1 MPGSA
6 NFYRNI
12 ARFNDVE
19 EYEELLIVRFDA
31 RLYFAN
37 ANYFKEQ
44 IDHFASEKGSNLK
57 AIILDAEVINNIDS
71 TGAAIL
77 GTLKDQYEN
86 KNIRLFITNV
96 KGPVRDAMAK
106 SGLTQKVGSEHFFM
120 SIQAAV
126 DAYFSEVQSEKKF
139 TKYVNQT
146 NIEP

>member
-1 MPGSA
+1 M
-6 NFYRNI
+6 
-12 ARFNDVE
+12 ARFSDVE
-19 EYEELLIVRFDA
+19 EYDDLLIVRFDA

-44 IDHFASEKGSNLK
+44 IDRFALEKGSDLK

-77 GTLKDQYEN
+77 GALKDQYE
-86 KNIRLFITNV
+86 KRNIRLFITNV
-96 KGPVRDAMAK
+96 KGPVRDVMAK

-126 DAYFSEVQSEKKF
+126 DAYFSEVQSDKKF

-146 NIEP
+146 NLDS